1 MEDATMMEG
10 SQGLFEEQCFIIIPH
25 GLPDGQL
32 DKVCDVSR
40 IVRDATDESY
50 SCEKRS
56 PASAVP

>member
-1 MEDATMMEG
+1 MMEG